1 MVKDDKRGHR
11 AWWRTLPGAAGLALI
26 MTAALLWAS
35 GVANPWVPI
44 AHAQTATPTA
54 TATPTVTPTPNPN
67 CDLDVTKKDSPTT
80 VGEGG
85 EITYTITIE
94 NNGSGSGD
102 CSDLTVTDTIPT
114 DTDCV
119 DATVT
124 DDAGLDF
131 DIEGCDS
138 SGDVVWDTNDDLETD
153 DQVVVEMVVELT
165 SGASEDDTISNEA
178 CADSTDDVAGDCDT
192 ETTKVGEPA
201 TKTPTP
207 APTATVRPVAPP
219 PPPPPVAPPP
229 PPPAPPP
236 TTLIAPL
243 TGSGTESGVG
253 GSLPLALAL
262 GLAGGCLLLL
272 GGAAMLRRPR

>member
-1 MVKDDKRGHR
+1 V
-11 AWWRTLPGAAGLALI
+11 
-26 MTAALLWAS
+26 
-35 GVANPWVPI
+35 
-44 AHAQTATPTA
+44 
-54 TATPTVTPTPNPN
+54 NPN

-119 DATVT
+119 TATVT

-131 DIEGCDS
+131 DIDGCDS
-138 SGDVVWDTNDDLETD
+138 SGDVVWDTTDDLETD

-201 TKTPTP
+201 TKTP
-207 APTATVRPVAPP
+207 APTATVAVPTVRPVVPVA
-219 PPPPPVAPPP
+219 PPPVAPPVVA
-229 PPPAPPP
+229 PAP

-243 TGSGTESGVG
+243 TGSGAESASG